1 MSVPVLKT
9 NPSRRRRTF
18 VLTRAETIVTDT
30 LATLESEGAPAN
42 SNRART
48 ILLDRARAALGSARA
63 QAEADLLATGKGTRC
78 ARDLCAAEDEIVK
91 AALRFALAHVL
102 PPPPGRRRGGLTIA
116 AVGGYGRG
124 TLAPGS
130 DIDLLFILP
139 SRQTEWAEKVAE
151 FVLYLL
157 WDLGQ
162 KVGHAV
168 RSITDCLKMARTDMT
183 VRTATLE
190 ARFLAGDQKL
200 FDVLQA
206 RFEKS
211 IVAHTGPE
219 FIAAKMAERDARH
232 ARIGD
237 TRYVVEPDI
246 KDGKGG
252 LRDLNTLFWI
262 AKYFYRVKTGAELV
276 KKNVFS
282 QTEFRLFQRAED
294 FLWAVRCHMHFSE
307 KSTGERLTF
316 EVQRDLA
323 DRLGFSDRHG
333 LMGVERLMKRYFL
346 IAKDVGDLT
355 RIFCVS
361 LEFAHAKDADLIGR
375 IKQRLRGRRKI
386 AGEPDFMV
394 NHGRLSVAND
404 AVFGADPINLIKI
417 FWLAGRLDLRFHPD
431 ALKLITRSL
440 KAINATVRT
449 DRRANGYF
457 LEILTSVEFAERIL
471 RRMNEAGVLGRF
483 IPEFGKIVALMQFNM
498 YHHYTVDEHLIR
510 AVGIMASIDRGG
522 LRDDLPLTHE
532 LLPHLADKRLL
543 YVALFL
549 HDIAKGRREDHSIV
563 GARIARRLCPRFGLS
578 SAETETVAWL
588 IEVHLVMS
596 EVSQTRDIQDPVTT
610 RRFADLVQ
618 SPNRLDLL
626 LILTACDIRAVGP
639 GVWNGWKGTLL
650 RALYFATEPLLS
662 GGHSRVS
669 QKERAE
675 EAQQALAAQMPGW
688 PEADRKTYLGRH
700 YTAYWL
706 RAEPELQLDH
716 AAMIQKAEAEGE
728 RFAAFGRVKT
738 FEAVTE
744 LSFFTLDHPRLLA
757 IIAGACTLANAS
769 IIGAQI
775 FSMRDGNALDTFRI
789 RRAFANDDDER
800 QRADRIIA
808 SVRALLRGEKYLPK
822 KIGRDSR
829 HNRRIKPFSVAAEV
843 QISNSLSVK
852 FTVIEA
858 SGLDRTGLLYEL
870 TCALSDLNLTIG
882 SAHIATYGEKAVDVF
897 YVTDLT
903 GMKVVDELRQ
913 RRIRHTLMDV
923 LDPPKIAPKT
933 AAPKTAATK
942 TATPKTRA
950 GGTEKRNHV
959 AKRTGAKRPGGTK
972 PSKHGKTTRLPGVH
986 D

>member
-1 MSVPVLKT
+1 MTDTDLLP
-9 NPSRRRRTF
+9 PRPRARRTF
-18 VLTRAETIVTDT
+18 VLTRAGTIVGDT
-30 LATLESEGAPAN
+30 LAALEGVHPALPEA
-42 SNRART
+42 RA
-48 ILLDRARAALGSARA
+48 ILLDRAREALKTARA

-78 ARDLCAAEDEIVK
+78 ARDLCAAQDEIVN
-91 AALRFALAHVL
+91 AALTYALAHVL
-102 PPPPGRRRGGLTIA
+102 PPPPRGNGALTIA

-130 DIDLLFILP
+130 DLDLLFILP
-139 SRQTEWAEKVAE
+139 TRQTGWAEKVAE

-157 WDLGQ
+157 WDLGL

-168 RSITDCLKMARTDMT
+168 RPVADCIKMARTDMT

-190 ARFLAGDQKL
+190 ARFLAGDRKL
-200 FDVLQA
+200 FDVMQA

-211 IVAHTGPE
+211 VVAHTGPE
-219 FIAAKMAERDARH
+219 FIAAKMAERDTRH

-276 KKNVFS
+276 KKKVFS
-282 QTEFRLFQRAED
+282 SGEFRQFQRAED
-294 FLWAVRCHMHFSE
+294 FLWAIRCHIHFT
-307 KSTGERLTF
+307 TGRAEERLTF
-316 EVQRDLA
+316 EIQRDLSE
-323 DRLGFSDRHG
+323 RLGLAGRHG
-333 LMGVERLMKRYFL
+333 LKGVERLMKRYFL
-346 IAKDVGDLT
+346 VAKDVGDLT

-386 AGEPDFMV
+386 AGEPDFIV
-394 NHGRLSVAND
+394 DHGRLSIASD
-404 AVFGADPINLIKI
+404 KVFAKDPVNLIKM
-417 FWLAGRLDLRFHPD
+417 FWLAGKLDLRFHPD
-431 ALKLITRSL
+431 PLKVITRTL
-440 KAINATVRT
+440 KSIDGPLRA
-449 DRRANGYF
+449 DPRANRYF
-457 LEILTSVEFAERIL
+457 LEILTSPLFAERVL

-483 IPEFGKIVALMQFNM
+483 VPEFGKIVALMQFNM

-522 LRDDLPLTHE
+522 LREELPLTHE

-549 HDIAKGRREDHSIV
+549 HDIAKGRPEDHSV
-563 GARIARRLCPRFGLS
+563 AGARIARRVCPRFGLS
-578 SAETETVAWL
+578 AAETDTVAWL
-588 IEVHLVMS
+588 VSSHLQMS
-596 EVSQTRDIQDPVTT
+596 EISQTRDIQDPVTT
-610 RRFADLVQ
+610 RTLADLVQ

-639 GVWNGWKGTLL
+639 GVWNGWKGSLL

-669 QKERAE
+669 QKERAK
-675 EAQQALAAQMPGW
+675 EAQQALATRMPDW
-688 PEADRKTYLGRH
+688 PEAELETYLGRH

-716 AAMIQKAEAEGE
+716 AAMIHKAESQGE
-728 RFAAFGRVKT
+728 RFAGFARVKS

-744 LSFFTLDHPRLLA
+744 ISFFTLDHPRLLS

-789 RRAFANDDDER
+789 RRAFANDRDEEK
-800 QRADRIIA
+800 RAGRIVQ

-822 KIGRDSR
+822 KIDRDSR
-829 HNRRIKPFSVAAEV
+829 HNRRIKPFVVPAEL
-843 QISNSLSVK
+843 QISNALSVK

-923 LDPPKIAPKT
+923 LDPV
-933 AAPKTAATK
+933 
-942 TATPKTRA
+942 
-950 GGTEKRNHV
+950 G
-959 AKRTGAKRPGGTK
+959 AKRTPKKVPAAKALAAKQPRKSTSPKKPNPRKSASRPVPK
-972 PSKHGKTTRLPGVH
+972 ATTN